1 MSWLLENWFGSK
13 ESLEQVREDIH
24 ENLHRE
30 FYLGVSGLDNPQ
42 QSANRVDS
50 KELFLVMNGPW
61 ENQLDDAEQELLQ
74 YAHDEMPPVVR
85 NEVGIIPFF
94 TQVTND
100 GYLVLTYIRNATE
113 RSVLLQKL
121 PLSLVTEDGE
131 EVARKTFDLV
141 ASGPVGEMSSR
152 PMEFM
157 FRWDEFDRIPEK
169 EIPLMLT
176 FIKPKKHEVE
186 DNQNYNWGLSANESE
201 QYLQQAEEKNP
212 IVEGEVDLQVLDIK
226 PGEDNG
232 LKVIVAFR
240 NGLGKRLE
248 FTEVPIIVHDKAGDT
263 VARVHFTL
271 ENMKVEANSHRVW
284 AFDIPSSSF
293 KKEAVNIA
301 ELTAFIPKAQQ
312 RKKEKAQVAPEVED
326 NKGLLQ

>member
-30 FYLGVSGLDNPQ
+30 FYLGVSGLENPQ
-42 QSANRVDS
+42 QSANRVES
-50 KELFLVMNGPW
+50 KELFLVLNGPW
-61 ENQLDDAEQELLQ
+61 DDQLDEAEHELLQ

-100 GYLVLTYIRNATE
+100 GFLVLTYVRNATD
-113 RSVLLQKL
+113 RSILLQRL

-131 EVARKTFDLV
+131 EVARKTFDLIT
-141 ASGPVGEMSSR
+141 SGPVMEMSSR

-157 FRWDEFDRIPEK
+157 FRWDEFDRIPEQ
-169 EIPLMLT
+169 EVPLKLA
-176 FIKPKKHEVE
+176 FIKPEQNEVE
-186 DNQNYNWGLSANESE
+186 ENQNFNLGLSADESK
-201 QYLQQAEEKNP
+201 QYMQQAAEKAP
-212 IVEGEVDLQVLDIK
+212 IVEGKVDLQVLDIK

-240 NGLGKRLE
+240 NGLAKRLE
-248 FTEVPIIVHDKAGDT
+248 FTEVPIIVHDKDGDT

-271 ENMKVEANSHRVW
+271 ENMKVEANSHRIW
-284 AFDIPSSSF
+284 AFDIPFSSI
-293 KKEAVNIA
+293 KKEEVNLA

>member
-42 QSANRVDS
+42 QSANRVES

-61 ENQLDDAEQELLQ
+61 EAQLDDAEQELLQ

-94 TQVTND
+94 TQVTNE
-100 GYLVLTYIRNATE
+100 GYLVLTYIRNATD

-121 PLSLVTEDGE
+121 PLSLMTEEGV
-131 EVARKTFDLV
+131 EVARKTFDLI

-157 FRWDEFDRIPEK
+157 FRWDEFAHIPEK
-169 EIPLMLT
+169 EIPLKLA

-186 DNQNYNWGLSANESE
+186 DNQNFNLGLSTDESE
-201 QYLQQAEEKNP
+201 QYLQQAAEKSP

-232 LKVIVAFR
+232 LKVVVAFR
-240 NGLGKRLE
+240 NGLEKRLE

-271 ENMKVEANSHRVW
+271 ENMKVEAKSHRVW
-284 AFDIPSSSF
+284 AFNIPFSSF
-293 KKEAVNIA
+293 KKEEVSVE